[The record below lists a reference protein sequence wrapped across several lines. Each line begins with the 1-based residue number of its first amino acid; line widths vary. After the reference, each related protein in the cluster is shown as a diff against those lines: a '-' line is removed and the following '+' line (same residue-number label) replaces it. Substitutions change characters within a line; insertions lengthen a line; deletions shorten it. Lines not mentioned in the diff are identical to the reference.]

1 MQGVVKNSI
10 KPKPRPG
17 FVRAKS
23 RFRPEI
29 VFLRAQLRKLHLR
42 TVCESAHCPNLGECF
57 ARKIATFMI
66 LGNVCAR
73 NCSFC
78 AVKKGKPEPLDPK
91 EPEHIAQIAK
101 ELALKHIVITSVT
114 RDDLFDQGAEQFY
127 KTIVCVKTAL
137 PGSTVEVLTPDFQGR
152 MESVE
157 RVLES
162 KPEVFNHNVETVS
175 RLYALVRPGADYN
188 RSLSIISFV
197 KRNAPEIITKSGL
210 MLGMGEE
217 KEEVV
222 KVMEDLVEV
231 GCEVLTLGQYLA
243 PSRTHCRVRRYY
255 LPEEFDALK
264 ETGLKMGFKQVF
276 SGPLVRSS
284 FQAEELY
291 LEFKQGE
298 KR

>member
-1 MQGVVKNSI
+1 
-10 KPKPRPG
+10 
-17 FVRAKS
+17 
-23 RFRPEI
+23 
-29 VFLRAQLRKLHLR
+29 
-42 TVCESAHCPNLGECF
+42 
-57 ARKIATFMI
+57 MI
-66 LGNVCAR
+66 LGNICTR

-101 ELALKHIVITSVT
+101 ELGLKHIVITSVT

-127 KTIVCVKTAL
+127 KTVLAVKTAL

-162 KPEVFNHNVETVS
+162 KPEVFNHNVETVP
-175 RLYALVRPGADYN
+175 RLYLEVRPGADYK

-210 MLGMGEE
+210 MLGMSE
-217 KEEVV
+217 KKQELV
-222 KVMEDLVEV
+222 KVMRDLVEA

-243 PSRTHCRVRRYY
+243 PSKKHWQVVRYY
-255 LPEEFDALK
+255 LPEEFEELK
-264 ETGLKMGFKQVF
+264 EIGLKMGFKQVF
-276 SGPLVRSS
+276 SAPLVRSS

-291 LEFKQGE
+291 LKFRQGE
-298 KR
+298 KK